1 MTAQSRVYTNTQKQ
15 HAELLLT
22 RAPFWTRGT
31 RKRDGL
37 AFVIFPST
45 QATAERPR
53 AYYSTETACSCPSY
67 QYRGRCAHELAV
79 RTDNER
85 ARAEAVAHFEAA
97 LAAQTAASE
106 RYGLGE
112 AY

>member
-1 MTAQSRVYTNTQKQ
+1 MTAQKVYTRTQEQ

-22 RAPFWTRGT
+22 RAAFWTRGT

-37 AFVIFPST
+37 AFVVFPSSR
-45 QATAERPR
+45 ATPERPR

-67 QYRGRCAHELAV
+67 NYRGRCAHELAV

-85 ARAEAVAHFEAA
+85 VRAEAVAHFEAA
-97 LAAQTAASE
+97 LAADVAASE
-106 RYGLGE
+106 RYGLAE